1 MRNRRTDTISLSNTL
16 RSACLVGGLALSLA
30 LTFATSAFA
39 SGTPV
44 NVGTPFEV
52 DGLAV
57 ATDNAGDAVLAW
69 ANDKDLPPITTDIVQ
84 YCVLPVDA
92 TGCTQSGSL
101 IPADNASHVDHVQ
114 VLDEGSTIVV
124 LADVYGASGAHSE
137 EYEPEQEWQS
147 TDGGATFALVNAG
160 KSVAEGD
167 IAGDTNPLNAVV
179 VPGTDVLGYGWNA
192 AVSAPTFHAF
202 PLTSPPECSE
212 AISGCP
218 AGFSTLEPN
227 TNPDQIPNLESQ
239 FASQQ
244 GAAPGVL
251 GVFFTNFTNGPLGCS
266 DAQTVP
272 FGTAYA
278 YGSGTQSST
287 NNYNI
292 SPGEPNSAWKVAVS
306 QADCNVEYF
315 AVAGGPS
322 GFGTLEDN
330 ELTGQ
335 TVYHRFDQATDKFD
349 TPLVTV
355 AQEGEESPA
364 LSQNGAGGIYA
375 TFLGDGGVGGP
386 IRLAYSADG
395 GNSWTSNTLN
405 PNSDLGA
412 SQVTS
417 NVNDAGQGWAT
428 WTDNGSVYAQ
438 SFQAADAIAPAIVSP
453 PTPTSLT
460 TEQTAGTTSGANITI
475 PGGTVGETDQA
486 TISGANA
493 ASASGTVAYH
503 LYSNPTCTATSE
515 VAKSTAAVASG
526 KAAASAGITASLAP
540 GKYYWQ
546 ATYSGNASNLASAST
561 CGSEVL
567 TIVPA
572 ATIGGS
578 GTSTEKSVTVDV
590 SCATFPCTIT
600 LTLTA
605 PETVVVHAARA
616 AKKKSKPKK
625 ITLATG
631 TFTLHRAGKVTLHLS
646 KAGKKLLAAHH
657 GSLTASLLLSEKI
670 DGHTILISKTIKIK
684 PAAKKHKK

>member
-1 MRNRRTDTISLSNTL
+1 
-16 RSACLVGGLALSLA
+16 LALSLA
-30 LTFATSAFA
+30 LTFATGAFA

-92 TGCTQSGSL
+92 TGCTESGNL

-147 TDGGATFALVNAG
+147 TDGGATFSIIDGG
-160 KSVAEGD
+160 KSVTTGVLSA
-167 IAGDTNPLNAVV
+167 DTQPLSAVTL
-179 VPGTDVLGYGWNA
+179 PGTGVLGYGWDTA
-192 AVSAPTFHAF
+192 GSSPPTFNAF
-202 PLTSPPECSE
+202 PLTSPPQCSVKECT
-212 AISGCP
+212 
-218 AGFSTLEPN
+218 AGFASLEPN
-227 TNPDQIPNLESQ
+227 TNPDQIGNEGGQ
-239 FASQQ
+239 FAAQ
-244 GAAPGVL
+244 GGATPGVI
-251 GVFFTNFTNGPLGCS
+251 GIFETDFSNGPLGCS
-266 DAQTVP
+266 GPGTAS
-272 FGTAYA
+272 FGTAYV
-278 YGSGTQSST
+278 YGTGNQSST

-292 SPGEPNSAWKVAVS
+292 SPGTANSAWKVATS
-306 QADCNVEYF
+306 QADCDVEYA
-315 AVAGGPS
+315 AVDGGPS
-322 GFGTLEDN
+322 GFGVLEDN
-330 ELTGQ
+330 LATNQ
-335 TVYHRFDQATDKFD
+335 AVYHRLDQSTDKFD
-349 TPLVTV
+349 TPLATI
-355 AQEGEESPA
+355 APEFEEQPSV
-364 LSQNGAGGIYA
+364 SQDGAGGIYA
-375 TFLGDGGVGGP
+375 TYLSGFGGA
-386 IRLAYSADG
+386 IRLAYSGDG
-395 GNSWTSNTLN
+395 GNSWASNTLN
-405 PNSDLGA
+405 ADSEGGAGNLTSD
-412 SQVTS
+412 
-417 NVNDAGQGWAT
+417 VNAAGQGWAT